1 MGGAPSAPP
10 PPAQQQVS
18 QTAEFPEELKP
29 FIDDI
34 LERARTRIEA
44 RDEEGF
50 QKFYLCRKEP
60 YQLGERAE
68 QCQKRKANQM
78 ERLLKS
84 GILRYVNYIWNSQK
98 LNKVFLI

>member
-50 QKFYLCRKEP
+50 QKFPAPRL
-60 YQLGERAE
+60 AE
-68 QCQKRKANQM
+68 FSPEQSEAQQGISNIAR
-78 ERLLKS
+78 S
-84 GILRYVNYIWNSQK
+84 GLSSDP
-98 LNKVFLI
+98 